1 MPGVEIDEISN
12 YSVSNLRKKIAF
24 AVIDLE
30 LFELLQSSA
39 IVRRT
44 LRSILVDTYINNQ
57 PTLADNLPLILFA
70 FGTLANLIA

>member
-30 LFELLQSSA
+30 LFELLQNSA
-39 IVRRT
+39 IARRT
-44 LRSILVDTYINNQ
+44 LRCILVDKYINNQ
-57 PTLADNLPLILFA
+57 PSLTDNLPLILFT
-70 FGTLANLIA
+70 FGTLTTLIV